1 MSALSRR
8 PLVLLLAGD
17 ELTRRISTSCLEAF
31 DYEVVSAR
39 TAEEAERLLISL
51 HAARRIDVLVTDAD
65 VRDAVDG
72 LSLAT
77 VARCLDPTIS
87 VIYTARLPYRIP
99 EARKVSGA
107 PCLRTPYHGHQL
119 VGLIGGLRLPAA
131 GSRAAA

>member
-1 MSALSRR
+1 MSASSRR

-17 ELTRRISTSCLEAF
+17 ELTRRISTSSLEAF

-39 TAEEAERLLISL
+39 TAEEAERLLLSL
-51 HAARRIDVLVTDAD
+51 HGQRRVDVLVTDDD

-72 LSLAT
+72 LALAN
-77 VARCLDPTIS
+77 VARCLDPTVS

-99 EARKVSGA
+99 ENQKVSGA

>member
-1 MSALSRR
+1 MSASSRR

-17 ELTRRISTSCLEAF
+17 ELTRRISTSSLEAF

-39 TAEEAERLLISL
+39 TAEEAERLLLSL
-51 HAARRIDVLVTDAD
+51 HGTKRVDVVVTDVD

-72 LSLAT
+72 LGLAT
-77 VARCLDPTIS
+77 VARCLDPTVH

-99 EARKVSGA
+99 EANKVSGA

-119 VGLIGGLRLPAA
+119 VGLIGGLRLPAT
-131 GSRAAA
+131 GGRVAA

>member
-1 MSALSRR
+1 MSASSRR

-17 ELTRRISTSCLEAF
+17 ELTRRISTSSLEAF

-39 TAEEAERLLISL
+39 TAEEAERLLLSL
-51 HAARRIDVLVTDAD
+51 HGQRRVDVVVTDVD

-72 LSLAT
+72 LALAN
-77 VARCLDPTIS
+77 VARCLDPTVS

-99 EARKVSGA
+99 EDKKVPGA

-131 GSRAAA
+131 GSRAA